1 MKVILLAD
9 VKSQGKKGEV
19 IEISDG
25 YARNFLFPR
34 NLAKVADA
42 QVLNEIKA
50 KSEAATRRKEEE
62 KKLAVEQKKQLEQI
76 VREIKAPG
84 NNGKLFGAIT
94 SKDIVEVLE
103 QKHSIVIDKKKFT
116 ADPIKTYGDYS
127 VNIKLYT
134 DIVAK
139 LTVKVI
145 PE

>member
-76 VREIKAPG
+76 VIEIKAPG